1 LRLIL
6 IRHGESEGNAAGVLQ
21 GRMDFPLSEHGR
33 LQAER
38 TAIRLAQ
45 SGVTRVISSPLVRA
59 ATTAELIAAGVGV
72 SVELDERLAEYDI
85 GEASGLTGAELR
97 ERFPQLLQA
106 RGAGVRL
113 EFPGEEGRDAFHAR
127 LYSALDSFKQLSGTT
142 VAVAHGGVISAL
154 CHIVV
159 GLDLNRPGAFQ
170 VANCSLTELVTDRF
184 ERLVLARHNDACHLE
199 GAVTTADRG

>member
-1 LRLIL
+1 
-6 IRHGESEGNAAGVLQ
+6 
-21 GRMDFPLSEHGR
+21 MDFPLSEHGR

-45 SGVTRVISSPLVRA
+45 SGVTRIISSPLVRA